1 MTRKSKQPAG
11 SSVMVRLH
19 DMVEKKK
26 GKWPQIKN
34 IKHMVSL
41 PF

>member
-1 MTRKSKQPAG
+1 MTRKSKQPG

-34 IKHMVSL
+34 TKHMML
-41 PF
+41 LHF

>member
-1 MTRKSKQPAG
+1 MTRKSKQPG
-11 SSVMVRLH
+11 SSVIVRLH
-19 DMVEKKK
+19 DMAEKKK

-34 IKHMVSL
+34 AKHMVSL